1 MIDGAMRHGSTLD
14 IEGNYTD
21 THGQSQIGFGITRL
35 LDYLLP
41 RRDLIAEQYD
51 QMIKYD
57 MAALKARGALTP
69 AERPGRPGKGNGPGR
84 PADRPRR
91 AANPDITRTRR

>member
-21 THGQSQIGFGITRL
+21 THGHSQIGFGITRL
-35 LDYLLP
+35 LGYLLP

-51 QMIKYD
+51 QMIKYG

-69 AERPGRPGKGNGPGR
+69 AERPGRPGKGNGQ
-84 PADRPRR
+84 AR
-91 AANPDITRTRR
+91 APMAPEGPLTRT